1 MRADWYPGIQAFCS
15 HWRHAPM
22 LQQTLDTLEREFAAD
37 SDASIDAAKALVEC
51 ACRLLVEELDDPAA
65 PLKPAKSDI
74 PLAELLGLA
83 TRMLDLGEVRD
94 RAFATLIKE
103 HNRLADALRVLRNEA
118 GTVSHGKDGFIRELS
133 VHHRRAALLAAD
145 AIVTFLHEA
154 YLERDPDPVL
164 TLEPI
169 ERFAKSNAIIDEH
182 TAIVA
187 EADADEDGILR
198 ARVLLPNEDEIPLS
212 VEPSRLLFGVDREA
226 YKLALNACRDA
237 VTSRLPVDEGV
248 A

>member
-1 MRADWYPGIQAFCS
+1 MNADWYPGIQAFCS

-22 LQQTLDTLEREFAAD
+22 LQQTLDALEREFADD

-65 PLKPAKSDI
+65 PLKPAKSDV

-103 HNRLADALRVLRNEA
+103 HNRLADALRVFRNEA
-118 GTVSHGKDGFIRELS
+118 GTVSHGKDGFIRKLS

-154 YLERDPDPVL
+154 YLEREPDPVR
-164 TLEPI
+164 TMEPLDRSA
-169 ERFAKSNAIIDEH
+169 ESNAIIDEH

-187 EADADEDGILR
+187 EADEDGFLQV
-198 ARVLLPNEDEIPLS
+198 RVLLPNEDEISLS
-212 VEPSRLLFGVDREA
+212 VEPSRLLFGVDRAA

-237 VTSRLPVDEGV
+237 AASKLSVDEEV

>member
-1 MRADWYPGIQAFCS
+1 MSADWYPGIQTFCS

-22 LQQTLDTLEREFAAD
+22 LQQTLDTLERKFADD

-83 TRMLDLGEVRD
+83 TRMLGLGEVRD
-94 RAFATLIKE
+94 RAFATLIKD

-118 GTVSHGKDGFIRELS
+118 GTVSHGKDGFIRKLS

-164 TLEPI
+164 TLEPF
-169 ERFAKSNAIIDEH
+169 ERFAESNATIDEYA
-182 TAIVA
+182 AIIA
-187 EADADEDGILR
+187 EADEDGILR
-198 ARVLLPNEDEIPLS
+198 ARVLLPNDEEIPLS

-226 YKLALNACRDA
+226 YKLALNVCRDA
-237 VTSRLPVDEGV
+237 AASKLSVDEE
-248 A
+248 AA

>member
-22 LQQTLDTLEREFAAD
+22 LQQTLDTLEREFADD
-37 SDASIDAAKALVEC
+37 SDASIDPAKALVEC

-94 RAFATLIKE
+94 RAFATLIRE
-103 HNRLADALRVLRNEA
+103 HNGLADALRVLRNEA
-118 GTVSHGKDGFIRELS
+118 GTVSHGKDGFIRKLS
-133 VHHRRAALLAAD
+133 VHHRRAALSAAD

-154 YLERDPDPVL
+154 YLEREPDPVL
-164 TLEPI
+164 TLEPF
-169 ERFAKSNAIIDEH
+169 ERFAESNATIDEYA
-182 TAIVA
+182 AIIA
-187 EADADEDGILR
+187 EADDDGILR
-198 ARVLLPNEDEIPLS
+198 ARVLLPNDEEITLS

-237 VTSRLPVDEGV
+237 AASRFPVDEEV

>member
-22 LQQTLDTLEREFAAD
+22 LQQTLDTLEREFADD

-118 GTVSHGKDGFIRELS
+118 GTVSHGKDGFIRKLS
-133 VHHRRAALLAAD
+133 MHHRRAALLAAD

-164 TLEPI
+164 TLEPF
-169 ERFAKSNAIIDEH
+169 ERFAESNATIDEYA
-182 TAIVA
+182 AIIA
-187 EADADEDGILR
+187 EADEDGILR
-198 ARVLLPNEDEIPLS
+198 ARVFLPNNEEISLS

-226 YKLALNACRDA
+226 YKLALNTCRGA
-237 VTSRLPVDEGV
+237 AASKLSVDEE
-248 A
+248 AA

>member
-1 MRADWYPGIQAFCS
+1 MSADWYPGIQAFCS

-22 LQQTLDTLEREFAAD
+22 LQQTLDTLEREFADD

-83 TRMLDLGEVRD
+83 TRMLGLGEVRD

-118 GTVSHGKDGFIRELS
+118 GTVSHGKDGFIRKLS

-164 TLEPI
+164 TLEPF
-169 ERFAKSNAIIDEH
+169 ERFAESNATIDEYA
-182 TAIVA
+182 AIIA
-187 EADADEDGILR
+187 EADEDGILR
-198 ARVLLPNEDEIPLS
+198 ARVLLPNEDEITLT

-237 VTSRLPVDEGV
+237 AASKLSVDEEAG
-248 A
+248 

>member
-1 MRADWYPGIQAFCS
+1 MNADWYPGIQPFCS

-22 LQQTLDTLEREFAAD
+22 LQQTLDTLEREFAGD
-37 SDASIDAAKALVEC
+37 SDAMIDAAKALVEC

-65 PLKPAKSDI
+65 PLRPTRTDI

-103 HNRLADALRVLRNEA
+103 HNRLADALRVFRNEA
-118 GTVSHGKDGFIRELS
+118 GTVSHGKDGFIRKLS

-164 TLEPI
+164 TLEPF
-169 ERFAKSNAIIDEH
+169 ERFAESNATIDEYA
-182 TAIVA
+182 AIIA
-187 EADADEDGILR
+187 EADEDVILQ
-198 ARVLLPNEDEIPLS
+198 ARVLLPNNEEISLS

-226 YKLALNACRDA
+226 YKLALNVCRDA
-237 VTSRLPVDEGV
+237 AASKLSVDEE
-248 A
+248 AA

>member
-1 MRADWYPGIQAFCS
+1 MSADWYPGIQAFCS
-15 HWRHAPM
+15 HWRHAAM
-22 LQQTLDTLEREFAAD
+22 LQQTLDTLQREFADD

-118 GTVSHGKDGFIRELS
+118 GTVSHRKDGFIRKLS
-133 VHHRRAALLAAD
+133 VHHRRAALLSAD

-164 TLEPI
+164 TLEPF
-169 ERFAKSNAIIDEH
+169 ERFAKSNATIDEYA
-182 TAIVA
+182 AIIA
-187 EADADEDGILR
+187 EADEDGILR
-198 ARVLLPNEDEIPLS
+198 ARVLLPNNEEITLS
-212 VEPSRLLFGVDREA
+212 VEPSRLLFGVNREA
-226 YKLALNACRDA
+226 SKLALKGASLA
-237 VTSRLPVDEGV
+237 WQ
-248 A
+248 

>member
-1 MRADWYPGIQAFCS
+1 MSADWYPGIQAFCS
-15 HWRHAPM
+15 HWRHAPI
-22 LQQTLDTLEREFAAD
+22 LQQTLDALEREFAGD
-37 SDASIDAAKALVEC
+37 SDATIDAAKALVEC

-65 PLKPAKSDI
+65 PLRPTRTDI
-74 PLAELLGLA
+74 PLAELLALA

-118 GTVSHGKDGFIRELS
+118 GTVSHGKDGFIRKLS

-164 TLEPI
+164 TLEPF
-169 ERFAKSNAIIDEH
+169 ERFAESNATIDEYA
-182 TAIVA
+182 AIIA
-187 EADADEDGILR
+187 EADEDGILR
-198 ARVLLPNEDEIPLS
+198 ARVLLPNDEEIPLS

-226 YKLALNACRDA
+226 YKLALNVCRDVA
-237 VTSRLPVDEGV
+237 ASKLSVDEE
-248 A
+248 AA

>member
-1 MRADWYPGIQAFCS
+1 MNADWYPGIQAFCS

-22 LQQTLDTLEREFAAD
+22 LQQTLDTLEREFADD

-65 PLKPAKSDI
+65 PVKPAKSDI
-74 PLAELLGLA
+74 SLAELLGLT

-94 RAFATLIKE
+94 RASATLIKE
-103 HNRLADALRVLRNEA
+103 HNWLADALRVLRNEA
-118 GTVSHGKDGFIRELS
+118 GTVSHGKDGFIRKLS

-164 TLEPI
+164 TLEPF
-169 ERFAKSNAIIDEH
+169 ERFAESNATIDEY
-182 TAIVA
+182 AAVIA
-187 EADADEDGILR
+187 EADEDGILR
-198 ARVLLPNEDEIPLS
+198 ARVLLPNDEEITLT

-237 VTSRLPVDEGV
+237 AASKLSVDEE
-248 A
+248 AA

>member
-22 LQQTLDTLEREFAAD
+22 LQQTLDTLEREFADD

-118 GTVSHGKDGFIRELS
+118 GTVSHGKDGFIRKLS

-164 TLEPI
+164 TLEPF
-169 ERFAKSNAIIDEH
+169 ERFAESNTTIDEYAAII
-182 TAIVA
+182 A
-187 EADADEDGILR
+187 EADEDGILR
-198 ARVLLPNEDEIPLS
+198 ARVLLPNNEEVTLS
-212 VEPSRLLFGVDREA
+212 VEPSRLLFSVDREA
-226 YKLALNACRDA
+226 YKLALNTCRDA
-237 VTSRLPVDEGV
+237 AASRLPVDEEV

>member
-1 MRADWYPGIQAFCS
+1 
-15 HWRHAPM
+15 M
-22 LQQTLDTLEREFAAD
+22 LQQTLDTLEREFADD
-37 SDASIDAAKALVEC
+37 SDASIDAAKALVKC

-74 PLAELLGLA
+74 PLVELLGLA

-94 RAFATLIKE
+94 RASATLIKE

-118 GTVSHGKDGFIRELS
+118 GTVSHGKDGFIRKLS

-154 YLERDPDPVL
+154 YLERYPDPVL
-164 TLEPI
+164 TLEPF
-169 ERFAKSNAIIDEH
+169 ERFAESNTTIDEYAAII
-182 TAIVA
+182 A
-187 EADADEDGILR
+187 EADEDGILR
-198 ARVLLPNEDEIPLS
+198 ARVLLPNDEEITLS
-212 VEPSRLLFGVDREA
+212 VEPSRLLFSVDREA

-237 VTSRLPVDEGV
+237 AASKLSVDEEAPDGV
-248 A
+248 HLRSGR

>member
-1 MRADWYPGIQAFCS
+1 MSADWYPGIQAFCS

-22 LQQTLDTLEREFAAD
+22 LQQTLDTLEREFAND

-74 PLAELLGLA
+74 PIAELLGLA

-103 HNRLADALRVLRNEA
+103 YNRLADALRVLRNEA
-118 GTVSHGKDGFIRELS
+118 GTVSHGKDGFIRKLS

-164 TLEPI
+164 TLEPF
-169 ERFAKSNAIIDEH
+169 ERFAESNATIDEYA
-182 TAIVA
+182 AIIA
-187 EADADEDGILR
+187 EADEDGILR
-198 ARVLLPNEDEIPLS
+198 ARVLLPNEDEITLT

-237 VTSRLPVDEGV
+237 AASKLSVDEEAG
-248 A
+248 

>member
-1 MRADWYPGIQAFCS
+1 MNADWYPGIQAFCS

-22 LQQTLDTLEREFAAD
+22 LQQTLDTLEREFADD

-65 PLKPAKSDI
+65 PLKPTKSDI

-118 GTVSHGKDGFIRELS
+118 GTVSHGKDGFIRKLS
-133 VHHRRAALLAAD
+133 MHHRRAALLAAFVSGGSRVRLYG
-145 AIVTFLHEA
+145 ALF
-154 YLERDPDPVL
+154 ER
-164 TLEPI
+164 
-169 ERFAKSNAIIDEH
+169 S
-182 TAIVA
+182 VA
-187 EADADEDGILR
+187 VG
-198 ARVLLPNEDEIPLS
+198 
-212 VEPSRLLFGVDREA
+212 
-226 YKLALNACRDA
+226 
-237 VTSRLPVDEGV
+237 
-248 A
+248 

>member
-1 MRADWYPGIQAFCS
+1 MSADWYPGIQAFCS

-22 LQQTLDTLEREFAAD
+22 LQQTLDTLEREFADD

-118 GTVSHGKDGFIRELS
+118 GTVSHGKDGFIRKLS

-164 TLEPI
+164 TLDVNGG
-169 ERFAKSNAIIDEH
+169 AKLVHPGGAKLVH
-182 TAIVA
+182 LMLCGT
-187 EADADEDGILR
+187 R
-198 ARVLLPNEDEIPLS
+198 CW
-212 VEPSRLLFGVDREA
+212 GVVPVVHR
-226 YKLALNACRDA
+226 RDPRCF
-237 VTSRLPVDEGV
+237 V
-248 A
+248 

>member
-22 LQQTLDTLEREFAAD
+22 LQQTLDTLEREFADD

-94 RAFATLIKE
+94 RAIATLIKE

-118 GTVSHGKDGFIRELS
+118 GTVLHGKDVFIRKLS

-164 TLEPI
+164 TLEPF
-169 ERFAKSNAIIDEH
+169 ERFAESNATIDEYA
-182 TAIVA
+182 AIIA
-187 EADADEDGILR
+187 EADEDGILR
-198 ARVLLPNEDEIPLS
+198 ARVLLPNNEEISLS
-212 VEPSRLLFGVDREA
+212 VEPSRLLSWIVRPT
-226 YKLALNACRDA
+226 NWR
-237 VTSRLPVDEGV
+237 
-248 A
+248 

>member
-1 MRADWYPGIQAFCS
+1 MSADWYPGIQAFCS

-22 LQQTLDTLEREFAAD
+22 LQQTLDTLEREFADD

-65 PLKPAKSDI
+65 PLKPTKSDI

-94 RAFATLIKE
+94 RAFETLIKE
-103 HNRLADALRVLRNEA
+103 YNRLADALRVLRNEA
-118 GTVSHGKDGFIRELS
+118 GTVSHGKDGFIRKLS

-164 TLEPI
+164 TLEPF
-169 ERFAKSNAIIDEH
+169 ERFAESNATIDEYA
-182 TAIVA
+182 AIIA
-187 EADADEDGILR
+187 EADEDGILR
-198 ARVLLPNEDEIPLS
+198 ARVLLPNNEEISLS

-237 VTSRLPVDEGV
+237 AASKLSVDEE
-248 A
+248 AA

>member
-1 MRADWYPGIQAFCS
+1 MSADWYPGIQAFCS

-22 LQQTLDTLEREFAAD
+22 LQQTLDTLEREFADD

-118 GTVSHGKDGFIRELS
+118 GTVSHGKDGFIRKLS

-164 TLEPI
+164 TLEPF
-169 ERFAKSNAIIDEH
+169 ERFAESNATIDEYA
-182 TAIVA
+182 AIIA
-187 EADADEDGILR
+187 EADEDGILR
-198 ARVLLPNEDEIPLS
+198 ARVLLPNNEEITLS

-237 VTSRLPVDEGV
+237 AASKLSVDEE
-248 A
+248 AA

>member
-1 MRADWYPGIQAFCS
+1 MRADWYPGIQAFCL

-22 LQQTLDTLEREFAAD
+22 LQQTLDTLEREFADD

-65 PLKPAKSDI
+65 PLKPTKSDI

-118 GTVSHGKDGFIRELS
+118 GTVSHGKDGFIRKLS

-154 YLERDPDPVL
+154 YLEREPDPVL
-164 TLEPI
+164 TLEPFD
-169 ERFAKSNAIIDEH
+169 RFAESNAIIDEH

-187 EADADEDGILR
+187 EADEDGFLQ
-198 ARVLLPNEDEIPLS
+198 ARVLLPNDEEISLS

-237 VTSRLPVDEGV
+237 VTSRLPVDEEV

>member
-1 MRADWYPGIQAFCS
+1 MNADWYPGIQAFCS
-15 HWRHAPM
+15 HWQHAPM
-22 LQQTLDTLEREFAAD
+22 LQQTLDTLEREFADD
-37 SDASIDAAKALVEC
+37 SDATIDAAKALVEC

-65 PLKPAKSDI
+65 PLRPTRTDI

-103 HNRLADALRVLRNEA
+103 HNRLADALRVFRNEA
-118 GTVSHGKDGFIRELS
+118 GTVSHGKDGFIRKLS

-164 TLEPI
+164 TLEPF
-169 ERFAKSNAIIDEH
+169 ERFAESNATIDEYA
-182 TAIVA
+182 AIIA
-187 EADADEDGILR
+187 EADEDGILR
-198 ARVLLPNEDEIPLS
+198 ARVLLPNNEAITLT

-226 YKLALNACRDA
+226 YKLALNTCRGA
-237 VTSRLPVDEGV
+237 AASKLSVDEE
-248 A
+248 AA

>member
-22 LQQTLDTLEREFAAD
+22 LQQTLDTLEREFADD

-83 TRMLDLGEVRD
+83 TRMLNLGEVRD

-103 HNRLADALRVLRNEA
+103 HNRLADALRVIRNEA
-118 GTVSHGKDGFIRELS
+118 GTVSHGKDGFIRKLS

-145 AIVTFLHEA
+145 AIVTFFHED
-154 YLERDPDPVL
+154 YLEREPDPVL
-164 TLEPI
+164 TMEPLD
-169 ERFAKSNAIIDEH
+169 RFAESNAIIDEH

-187 EADADEDGILR
+187 EADEHGILH
-198 ARVLLPNEDEIPLS
+198 ARVLLPNEDEITLT

-226 YKLALNACRDA
+226 YKLALNVCRDA
-237 VTSRLPVDEGV
+237 AASRLSVDEG
-248 A
+248 AA

>member
-1 MRADWYPGIQAFCS
+1 MSADWYPGIQAFCS
-15 HWRHAPM
+15 HWRHALM
-22 LQQTLDTLEREFAAD
+22 LQQTLDTLEREFADD
-37 SDASIDAAKALVEC
+37 SDAIIDAAKALVEC

-118 GTVSHGKDGFIRELS
+118 GTLSHGKDGFIRKLS

-154 YLERDPDPVL
+154 YLERDPYPVL
-164 TLEPI
+164 TLEPF
-169 ERFAKSNAIIDEH
+169 ERFAESNAIIDEH
-182 TAIVA
+182 TAIVS
-187 EADADEDGILR
+187 EADEDGFLQ
-198 ARVLLPNEDEIPLS
+198 ARVLSPNSEEITLT
-212 VEPSRLLFGVDREA
+212 VEPARLLFGVDREA
-226 YKLALNACRDA
+226 YKLALNACPGRGSLK
-237 VTSRLPVDEGV
+237 TFG
-248 A
+248 

>member
-1 MRADWYPGIQAFCS
+1 MSADWYPGIQAFCS

-22 LQQTLDTLEREFAAD
+22 LQQTLDTLEREFADD
-37 SDASIDAAKALVEC
+37 SDASIDTAKALVEC

-83 TRMLDLGEVRD
+83 TRMLGLGEVRD

-118 GTVSHGKDGFIRELS
+118 GTVSHGKDGFIRKLS

-164 TLEPI
+164 TLEPF
-169 ERFAKSNAIIDEH
+169 ERFAESNATIDEYA
-182 TAIVA
+182 AIIA
-187 EADADEDGILR
+187 EADEDGILR
-198 ARVLLPNEDEIPLS
+198 ARVLLPNDEEIPLS

-226 YKLALNACRDA
+226 YKLALNVCRDA
-237 VTSRLPVDEGV
+237 AASKLSVDEE
-248 A
+248 AA

>member
-22 LQQTLDTLEREFAAD
+22 LQQTLDTLEREFAD
-37 SDASIDAAKALVEC
+37 DGDASIDAAKALVEC
-51 ACRLLVEELDDPAA
+51 ACRLLVEGLDDPAA

-118 GTVSHGKDGFIRELS
+118 GTVSHGKDGFIRKLS

-164 TLEPI
+164 SLEPF
-169 ERFAKSNAIIDEH
+169 ERFAESNATIDEYA
-182 TAIVA
+182 AIIA
-187 EADADEDGILR
+187 EADEDGILR
-198 ARVLLPNEDEIPLS
+198 ARVLLPNGEEITLT

-237 VTSRLPVDEGV
+237 AASKLSVDEEV

>member
-22 LQQTLDTLEREFAAD
+22 LQQTLDTLEREFADD

-118 GTVSHGKDGFIRELS
+118 GTVSHGKDGFIRKLS

-164 TLEPI
+164 TLEPF
-169 ERFAKSNAIIDEH
+169 ERFAESNTTIDEYAAII
-182 TAIVA
+182 A
-187 EADADEDGILR
+187 EADEDGILR
-198 ARVLLPNEDEIPLS
+198 ARVLLPITRK
-212 VEPSRLLFGVDREA
+212 SR
-226 YKLALNACRDA
+226 
-237 VTSRLPVDEGV
+237 
-248 A
+248 

>member
-1 MRADWYPGIQAFCS
+1 
-15 HWRHAPM
+15 M
-22 LQQTLDTLEREFAAD
+22 LQQTLDTLEREFADD

-65 PLKPAKSDI
+65 PLKPTKSDI

-118 GTVSHGKDGFIRELS
+118 GTVSHGKDGFIRKLS

-154 YLERDPDPVL
+154 YLEREPDPVL
-164 TLEPI
+164 TLEPFD
-169 ERFAKSNAIIDEH
+169 RFAESNAIIDEH

-187 EADADEDGILR
+187 EADEDGFLQ
-198 ARVLLPNEDEIPLS
+198 ARVLLPNDEEISLS

-237 VTSRLPVDEGV
+237 VTSRLPVDEEV

>member
-1 MRADWYPGIQAFCS
+1 MSADWYPGIQAFCL

-22 LQQTLDTLEREFAAD
+22 LQQTLDTLEREFADD

-65 PLKPAKSDI
+65 PLKPTKSDI

-118 GTVSHGKDGFIRELS
+118 ATVSHGKDGFIRKLS

-154 YLERDPDPVL
+154 YLEREPDPVL
-164 TLEPI
+164 TLEPFD
-169 ERFAKSNAIIDEH
+169 RFAESNAIIDEH

-187 EADADEDGILR
+187 EADDDGFLQ
-198 ARVLLPNEDEIPLS
+198 ARVLLPNDEEISLS

-237 VTSRLPVDEGV
+237 VTSRLPVDEEV

>member
-22 LQQTLDTLEREFAAD
+22 LQQTLDTLEREFADD

-65 PLKPAKSDI
+65 PLKPAKTEI

-118 GTVSHGKDGFIRELS
+118 GTVSHGKDGFIRKLS

-164 TLEPI
+164 TLEPF

-182 TAIVA
+182 SAIIA
-187 EADADEDGILR
+187 EADEDGILQ
-198 ARVLLPNEDEIPLS
+198 ARVLLPNDEEISLS
-212 VEPSRLLFGVDREA
+212 VDPSRLLFGVDREA
-226 YKLALNACRDA
+226 YKLALNVCRDA
-237 VTSRLPVDEGV
+237 AISRPPVDEEVG
-248 A
+248 